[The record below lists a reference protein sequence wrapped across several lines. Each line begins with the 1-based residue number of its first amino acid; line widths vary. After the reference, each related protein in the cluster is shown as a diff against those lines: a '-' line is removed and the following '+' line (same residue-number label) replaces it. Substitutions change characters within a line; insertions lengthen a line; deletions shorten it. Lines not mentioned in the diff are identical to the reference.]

1 MIEFYFDPI
10 SPYAWLAASK
20 LDSLQAELGK
30 AIVVRPVLFAGL
42 LKAHGTKG
50 PAEVDAKR
58 RYTFRDVMRLASQFN
73 LPFTG
78 PPSHPFNPLLALR
91 TCTAIENDEQRRTLA
106 LKLMQAAWEQ
116 GLDISTEAV
125 VDQVL
130 IQCEIDLAWAHEIV
144 TQSDTKNALK
154 TTTQQAVELGI
165 FGVPTFKV
173 DNELFWGVD
182 RIDSLR
188 HYMKGNSIDESALE
202 NVLSREPSALRKP

>member
-1 MIEFYFDPI
+1 MIEFYYDPI
-10 SPYAWLAASK
+10 SPYAWLAACK
-20 LDSLQAELGK
+20 LDSLQKEFNK
-30 AIVVRPVLFAGL
+30 TIVVRPVLFAGM
-42 LKAHGTKG
+42 LKAHDTKG

-78 PPSHPFNPLLALR
+78 PPNHPFNPLLALR
-91 TCTAIENDEQRRTLA
+91 ICTAIENDEQRQTLS

-116 GLDISTEAV
+116 GLDISSEAV

-130 IQCEIDLAWAHEIV
+130 INCDIDLAWAHETV
-144 TQSDTKNALK
+144 AQSDTKNALK
-154 TTTQQAVELGI
+154 TATQQAVELGV

-188 HYMKGNSIDESALE
+188 HYMRGNSIDESALE
-202 NVLSREPSALRKP
+202 NVLSREASVLRKS

>member
-20 LDSLQAELGK
+20 LDSLQTELDQ
-30 AIVVRPVLFAGL
+30 AFVVKPVLFAGL

-50 PAEVDAKR
+50 PAEIDAKR
-58 RYTFRDVMRLASQFN
+58 RYTFRDVMRIANQFK
-73 LPFTG
+73 LPFAG
-78 PPSHPFNPLLALR
+78 PPNHPFNPLFALR
-91 TCTAIENDEQRRTLA
+91 ICTAIENDQQRQKLA
-106 LKLMQAAWEQ
+106 LELMRAAWEQ
-116 GLDISTEAV
+116 GLDISSKAV

-130 IQCEIDLAWAHEIV
+130 TQCDIDIAWAHEIV
-144 TQSDTKNALK
+144 SHSNTKNALK
-154 TTTQQAVELGI
+154 IETQQAVELGI

-188 HYMKGNSIDESALE
+188 HYIKGNTIDESILE
-202 NVLSREPSALRKP
+202 NVLSRKPSALRK

>member
-20 LDSLQAELGK
+20 LDSLQKEPGK
-30 AIVVRPVLFAGL
+30 TIVVRPVLFAGL
-42 LKAHGTKG
+42 LKAHDTKG
-50 PAEVDAKR
+50 PAETDAKR
-58 RYTFRDVMRLASQFN
+58 RYTFRDVMRLANQFN

-78 PPSHPFNPLLALR
+78 PPTHPFNPLLALR
-91 TCTAIENDEQRRTLA
+91 ICTAVENDEQRQTVSLE
-106 LKLMQAAWEQ
+106 LMRAAWEQ
-116 GLDISTEAV
+116 GLDISNEAV

-130 IQCEIDLAWAHEIV
+130 IQCDIDLAWAREIA
-144 TQSDTKNALK
+144 THPDTKKALIDA
-154 TTTQQAVELGI
+154 TQQAVEHGI

-188 HYMKGNSIDESALE
+188 HYVKGNKIDESKLE
-202 NVLSREPSALRKP
+202 NVLSREPSASRL

>member
-20 LDSLQAELGK
+20 LDSLKAEIGK

-42 LKAHGTKG
+42 LKAHDTKG
-50 PAEVDAKR
+50 PAETDAKR
-58 RYTFRDVMRLASQFN
+58 QYTFRDVMRLANQFN

-78 PPSHPFNPLLALR
+78 PPNHPFNPLLALR
-91 TCTAIENDEQRRTLA
+91 ICTAIEDDEQRQSVSLA
-106 LKLMQAAWEQ
+106 LMRAAWEQ
-116 GLDISTEAV
+116 GLDISDEAV

-130 IQCEIDLAWAHEIV
+130 IQCDIDIPWAHEVINH
-144 TQSDTKNALK
+144 SNTKKALK
-154 TTTQQAVELGI
+154 TATQQAVEYGI

-188 HYMKGNSIDESALE
+188 HYMKGYAIDESILE
-202 NVLSREPSALRKP
+202 KVLAREPSALRKK